1 MRYEIETSDRDS
13 DKVGDIIDSYTYR
26 GVEKEEQT
34 RDGVLYTVDADDD
47 EIRDLEEALDDARV
61 DWHYY

>member
-1 MRYEIETSDRDS
+1 MKYEIETSDRDS
-13 DKVGDIIDSYTYR
+13 DEVADIIDTYTYR

-34 RDGVLYTVDADDD
+34 RDGVLYTVNADDD

>member
-13 DKVGDIIDSYTYR
+13 DKVADIIDSYTYR

-34 RDGVLYTVDADDD
+34 RDGVLYTVNVDDD

>member
-1 MRYEIETSDRDS
+1 MKYEIETSDRDS
-13 DKVGDIIDSYTYR
+13 DKVADIIDSYTYR

-34 RDGVLYTVDADDD
+34 RDGVLFTVTAD
-47 EIRDLEEALDDARV
+47 EIELRDLEEALDDARV

>member
-1 MRYEIETSDRDS
+1 MKYEIETSDRDS
-13 DKVGDIIDSYTYR
+13 DKVADIIDTYTYR

-34 RDGVLYTVDADDD
+34 RDGVLYTVNADDD

>member
-1 MRYEIETSDRDS
+1 MRYEIETSYRDS
-13 DKVGDIIDSYTYR
+13 DEVADIIDSYTYR

-34 RDGVLYTVDADDD
+34 RDGVLYTVDVDDD

>member
-1 MRYEIETSDRDS
+1 MKYEIETSDRDS
-13 DKVGDIIDSYTYR
+13 DEVADIIDTYTYR

-34 RDGVLYTVDADDD
+34 RNGVLYTVNADDD

-61 DWHYY
+61 DWNYY

>member
-1 MRYEIETSDRDS
+1 MKYEIETSDRDS
-13 DKVGDIIDSYTYR
+13 DKVADIIDSYTYR
-26 GVEKEEQT
+26 GIEKEEQT
-34 RDGVLYTVDADDD
+34 RDGVLYTVNVDDD

>member
-1 MRYEIETSDRDS
+1 MKYEIETSDRDS
-13 DKVGDIIDSYTYR
+13 DEVADIIDTYTYR

-34 RDGVLYTVDADDD
+34 RDGVLYTVNADDD
-47 EIRDLEEALDDARV
+47 EIRDLEEALDNARV